1 MKIYDR
7 EKFSDINLF
16 KKSNT
21 LPVTSEERIQYTM
34 EYIINTRNYI
44 KVENLSKI
52 LFISGK
58 TLAEDIKE
66 AKK

>member
-1 MKIYDR
+1 
-7 EKFSDINLF
+7 
-16 KKSNT
+16 
-21 LPVTSEERIQYTM
+21 M

-58 TLAEDIKE
+58 ILAEDIKE
-66 AKK
+66 AKKINERRIISDKRIPIFNT